1 MDLESSGEAFG
12 TTAFGGGASVTPLVD
27 GYHRGARKAMAK
39 ALPCVSPHNDARV
52 ELPQAYVV
60 SGLCA
65 SHYAVILQTSRCLS
79 LVIAI

>member
-1 MDLESSGEAFG
+1 
-12 TTAFGGGASVTPLVD
+12 
-27 GYHRGARKAMAK
+27 MAK

-60 SGLCA
+60 SDLCA
-65 SHYAVILQTSRCLS
+65 SHYAFILQTSRATRCLS